1 MIAVKVHKISFHPP
15 SRSYAVILKEIDGER
30 RLPVIVGAFE
40 AQSIALA
47 LEYMETPRPLT
58 HDLIGNIIKG
68 IDSSLKTVKITSL
81 KEGVFYAR
89 LEIEGDGIGDRSID
103 ARPSD
108 ALAVALRLQ
117 SPILVSDN
125 VMTEAAMMPDIG
137 KEEEEGLESADWA
150 PSLNSLEKKLQEA
163 IEGEEYERAAEIRD
177 QINDIKA

>member
-68 IDSSLKTVKITSL
+68 IESSLKTVKITSL

-89 LEIEGDGIGDRSID
+89 LEIEGDGIGVDIWAATVRVLDKAISKSYKDKYLCILSKITPESQTILLLSIYD
-103 ARPSD
+103 KR
-108 ALAVALRLQ
+108 
-117 SPILVSDN
+117 ILHECN
-125 VMTEAAMMPDIG
+125 
-137 KEEEEGLESADWA
+137 L
-150 PSLNSLEKKLQEA
+150 
-163 IEGEEYERAAEIRD
+163 
-177 QINDIKA
+177 